1 MAIPLGIENKRQ
13 VYLVIGLALF
23 IACVGGWELYNYS
36 SAPSTPAPTA
46 VSRANPPRAGA
57 TTGRALSGS
66 TSEGHEAQLL
76 TGGKLDPALHLDQLS
91 PRAKMSSTGQRSKHL
106 FS

>member
-23 IACVGGWELYNYS
+23 IVCVGGWELYNYS
-36 SAPSTPAPTA
+36 STPSTPAPTA
-46 VSRANPPRAGA
+46 VPRANPPRAGA

-66 TSEGHEAQLL
+66 SE
-76 TGGKLDPALHLDQLS
+76 
-91 PRAKMSSTGQRSKHL
+91 
-106 FS
+106 